1 MMDAPAMAELKRTPL
16 NRLHI
21 ELGASMAPF
30 AGYQMPIRYPAGI
43 IKEHLHVRKAAGLF
57 DVSHM
62 GQIEIRT
69 KSGSELSAAHSLESL
84 LCTDIVSLANG
95 RQRYALLLN
104 DRGGIRDDLMV
115 ANLGNR
121 YVIVANAACKIEDE
135 HYLRGALA
143 PNCELRL
150 LDERAL
156 LALQGPLA
164 EDALAE
170 FLPHIRE
177 MHFLDVWAGKLF
189 DMDCVLS
196 RSGYTGEDG
205 FEISIPAEGAETL
218 ARKLL
223 QNPAV
228 AMIGLGARD
237 TLRLEA
243 GLCLH
248 GADIDAT
255 TTPVEADLQWSIQ
268 ASRRH
273 GGKRAGGFPGADII
287 LEQLANGPTRKRV
300 GLRPQGRAPVRRGAR
315 LFADPQSHSPI
326 GIVTSGTFGPSVNVP
341 IAMGY
346 VTAEAAAA
354 GAPVWAKRADEPVL
368 ATLAKPTA
376 ITPRYRR

>member
-1 MMDAPAMAELKRTPL
+1 MNAPVTGELKRTPL
-16 NRLHI
+16 FRLHG

-30 AGYQMPIRYPAGI
+30 AGYEMPIRYHAGI
-43 IKEHLHVRKAAGLF
+43 LKEHLHVRVAAGLF

-69 KSGSELSAAHSLESL
+69 KLKSELNAGHFLESVV
-84 LCTDIVSLANG
+84 CADIVDLPEG

-104 DRGGIRDDLMV
+104 NTGGIRDDAMI

-121 YVIVANAACKIEDE
+121 YVMVGNAAGKIEDE
-135 HYLRGALA
+135 RYLRAALA
-143 PNCELRL
+143 PNCEVQL
-150 LDERAL
+150 LDRAL

-164 EDALAE
+164 EDALGE
-170 FLPHIRE
+170 LLPDIRE
-177 MHFLDVWAGKLF
+177 MRFLDVWAGKLL

-205 FEISIPAEGAETL
+205 FEISMPADGAETL
-218 ARKLL
+218 ARELL
-223 QNPAV
+223 HNPAV

-268 ASRRH
+268 ASRRQ
-273 GGKRAGGFPGADII
+273 GGRRAGGFPGADIVF
-287 LEQLANGPTRKRV
+287 EQLVNGPTRMRV

-315 LFADPQSHSPI
+315 LFADPHSQSPI
-326 GIVTSGTFGPSVNVP
+326 GVVTSGSFGPSVNAP

-346 VTAEAAAA
+346 VTAQTAAA
-354 GAPVWAKRADEPVL
+354 GAPIWADRPGERVP
-368 ATLAKPTA
+368 ATLARASA
-376 ITPRYRR
+376 IAPRYRR

>member
-1 MMDAPAMAELKRTPL
+1 
-16 NRLHI
+16 
-21 ELGASMAPF
+21 MAPF

-43 IKEHLHVRKAAGLF
+43 IKEHLHVRNAAGLF

-69 KSGSELSAAHSLESL
+69 KARSELSAAQALESL
-84 LCTDIVSLANG
+84 LCADILSLPNG

-104 DRGGIRDDLMV
+104 DRGGIRDDLMI
-115 ANLGNR
+115 ANLGTR
-121 YVIVANAACKIEDE
+121 YIIVANAACKIEDE
-135 HYLRGALA
+135 RYLRAVLA
-143 PNCELRL
+143 PNCELQL
-150 LDERAL
+150 FDDRAL

-164 EDALAE
+164 ESALAQL
-170 FLPHIRE
+170 LPDVRE
-177 MHFLDVWAGKLF
+177 MRFLDVWAGTLL

-205 FEISIPAEGAETL
+205 FEISIPADGAELL

-248 GADIDAT
+248 GADIDDT

-273 GGKRAGGFPGADII
+273 GGSRAGGFPGADII
-287 LEQLANGPTRKRV
+287 LAQLKNGTTRKRV

-315 LFADPQSHSPI
+315 LFAEPDFHSPI
-326 GIVTSGTFGPSVNVP
+326 GIVTSGTFGPSVNMP

-346 VTAEAAAA
+346 VTAQTAAA
-354 GAPVWAKRADEPVL
+354 GVSIWAERLGAPVL
-368 ATLAKPTA
+368 ATLGQPAA

>member
-1 MMDAPAMAELKRTPL
+1 MNAPVTAELKRTPL
-16 NRLHI
+16 NRLHT
-21 ELGASMAPF
+21 ELGASMTSF
-30 AGYQMPIRYPAGI
+30 AGYQMPVRYPIGI
-43 IKEHLHVRKAAGLF
+43 LKEHLHVRAAAGLF

-69 KSGSELSAAHSLESL
+69 KLKAELSAADALESL
-84 LCTDIVSLANG
+84 VCADIVSLANG

-104 DRGGIRDDLMV
+104 DSGGIRDDLMI
-115 ANLGNR
+115 ANLDNR
-121 YVIVANAACKIEDE
+121 HIVVANAACKIEDE
-135 HYLRGALA
+135 SYLRAVLT
-143 PNCELRL
+143 PNCELKL
-150 LDERAL
+150 LDDRAL

-170 FLPHIRE
+170 LLPDVRE
-177 MHFLDVWAGKLF
+177 MRFLDVRAERLLS
-189 DMDCVLS
+189 MDCILS

-205 FEISIPAEGAETL
+205 FEISIPSDGAEAL

-223 QNPAV
+223 HNPAV

-255 TTPVEADLQWSIQ
+255 TTPVEADLQWSIP
-268 ASRRH
+268 ASRRN
-273 GGKRAGGFPGADII
+273 GGRRPGEFAGASLI
-287 LEQLANGPTRKRV
+287 LEQLANGATRKRV

-315 LFADPQSHSPI
+315 LFADPQSLTPI
-326 GIVTSGTFGPSVNVP
+326 GIVTSGSFGPSVNGP

-346 VTAEAAAA
+346 VTAQIA
-354 GAPVWAKRADEPVL
+354 GAGASVWAERPGERVL
-368 ATLAKPTA
+368 ATLAKPAA
-376 ITPRYRR
+376 IIPRYRR

>member
-1 MMDAPAMAELKRTPL
+1 MTELKRTPL
-16 NRLHI
+16 FRLHT
-21 ELGASMAPF
+21 ELGASMTSF
-30 AGYQMPIRYPAGI
+30 AGYKMPVRYHAGI
-43 IKEHLHVRKAAGLF
+43 LKEHLHVRTAAGLF
-57 DVSHM
+57 DISHM

-69 KSGSELSAAHSLESL
+69 KPKSELSTAQALESL
-84 LCTDIVSLANG
+84 VCTDIVALANG

-104 DRGGIRDDLMV
+104 DSGGIRDDLMI
-115 ANLGNR
+115 ANLENH
-121 YVIVANAACKIEDE
+121 YIIVANAACKIEDE
-135 HYLRGALA
+135 RYLRAALP
-143 PNCELRL
+143 PNCELQL
-150 LDERAL
+150 IDDRAL

-170 FLPHIRE
+170 LLPDVRE
-177 MHFLDVWAGKLF
+177 MRFLDVRAGRLL
-189 DMDCVLS
+189 DMDCVVS

-205 FEISIPAEGAETL
+205 FEISIPSDGAETL

-223 QNPAV
+223 HNPAV

-268 ASRRH
+268 SSRRH
-273 GGKRAGGFPGADII
+273 GGRCPGGFPGADII
-287 LEQLANGPTRKRV
+287 LKQLVNGATRKRV

-326 GIVTSGTFGPSVNVP
+326 GIVTSGSFGPSVNAP

-346 VTAEAAAA
+346 VTVQIAGA
-354 GAPVWAKRADEPVL
+354 GAPVWAERPGERVL

-376 ITPRYRR
+376 IIPRYRR